1 MATKPVDSSRLSLLS
16 MQFGNVQSNS
26 IKETRI
32 YYKMSST
39 RYENV
44 RNLLEYYDK
53 CQRRVDSYKTIIREF
68 LETLQSNYNSKQNL
82 AIKIRQFYRVGSSY
96 EETVVHPQADFDIGM
111 VLSCP
116 CNMEFFSARKADES
130 GLYSLKKVPGS
141 SFSFP
146 NLLNYSNF
154 LKVEELK
161 HKVCNDL
168 LSVLKSMTT
177 TQGFKIHHKET
188 YSGVKVELK
197 KQNHEILTL
206 DIIPQIEGD
215 PKKDLPD
222 WNGDNIPKFMK
233 DIIEEKKLG
242 VYFTLSAPPE
252 FKKEQKEKSYGCGGG
267 GGGGGFGSSNDNRAE
282 LIVQAN
288 FTIIEKETLLGVS
301 DTVVDAIRISKGL
314 LFCNPFLK
322 SGGLRSFQIKR
333 VALKHVKEID
343 NTKDSF
349 CPSLTKV
356 GNFKFILIVIK
367 NEEECEKL
375 GKRLRSIFQEI
386 GPQNVLKHLVTD
398 WDFYRAP
405 E

>member
-1 MATKPVDSSRLSLLS
+1 MS
-16 MQFGNVQSNS
+16 MWPSH
-26 IKETRI
+26 
-32 YYKMSST
+32 
-39 RYENV
+39 
-44 RNLLEYYDK
+44 
-53 CQRRVDSYKTIIREF
+53 IIREF

-82 AIKIRQFYRVGSSY
+82 AIKIHKFYRVGSSY
-96 EETVVHPQADFDIGM
+96 EETVVHPQSDFDIGM

-116 CNMEFFSARKADES
+116 CNMEFFSARKADEP
-130 GLYSLKKVPGS
+130 GLYSLKKVPG
-141 SFSFP
+141 
-146 NLLNYSNF
+146 
-154 LKVEELK
+154 
-161 HKVCNDL
+161 L
-168 LSVLKSMTT
+168 LSVLKSMNT
-177 TQGFKIHHKET
+177 TQGFKIHHKEI

-197 KQNHEILTL
+197 KQNHETLKL
-206 DIIPQIEGD
+206 DIIPQIEGNVMR

-222 WNGDNIPKFMK
+222 WNGDNINKFMK

-242 VYFTLSAPPE
+242 VYFTLCAPPQ
-252 FKKEQKEKSYGCGGG
+252 FKKEQKEKSYGCG

-333 VALKHVKEID
+333 VALQHVKEID
-343 NTKDSF
+343 NTKDS
-349 CPSLTKV
+349 CKGWISVANEKIHTDAIKWCV
-356 GNFKFILIVIK
+356 EGYLIKGQECLWK

-386 GPQNVLKHLVTD
+386 GPQNVLKHLT
-398 WDFYRAP
+398 FKIFCALFK
-405 E
+405 

>member
-1 MATKPVDSSRLSLLS
+1 
-16 MQFGNVQSNS
+16 
-26 IKETRI
+26 
-32 YYKMSST
+32 MSST
-39 RYENV
+39 RFENV
-44 RNLLEYYDK
+44 KKLLEYYDK

-82 AIKIRQFYRVGSSY
+82 AIKIHKFYRVGSSY
-96 EETVVHPQADFDIGM
+96 EETVVHPQSDFDIGM

-116 CNMEFFSARKADES
+116 CNMEFFSARKADEP

-146 NLLNYSNF
+146 NLLNSSNF
-154 LKVEELK
+154 LKAEELK

-168 LSVLKSMTT
+168 LSVLKSMNT
-177 TQGFKIHHKET
+177 TQGFKIHHKEI

-197 KQNHEILTL
+197 KQNHETLKL

-222 WNGDNIPKFMK
+222 WNGDNINKFMK

-242 VYFTLSAPPE
+242 VYFTLCAPPQ

-267 GGGGGFGSSNDNRAE
+267 GGGFGSYNDNRAE

-288 FTIIEKETLLGVS
+288 FTIIEKETILGVS

-333 VALKHVKEID
+333 VALQHVKEID
-343 NTKDSF
+343 NTKDSWDGYQF
-349 CPSLTKV
+349 LMKKYIQMLLSGGV
-356 GNFKFILIVIK
+356 EGYLIKGQECLWK

-398 WDFYRAP
+398 WDFYRTP